1 VSPTAVAPPSGKGQ
15 LVLVVEDDDD
25 VRRLSID
32 ILIELGY
39 SILSANGPVQAS
51 SLLDKHPNI
60 VLLMTDVVM
69 PGMKGRKLL
78 YGGDQI

>member
-1 VSPTAVAPPSGKGQ
+1 VSPTAVAPPSGKDQ

-39 SILSANGPVQAS
+39 SILSANDRCKP
-51 SLLDKHPNI
+51 
-60 VLLMTDVVM
+60 
-69 PGMKGRKLL
+69 
-78 YGGDQI
+78 